1 MGTYIPFTEEE
12 KERAASVDLEEFLRQ
27 RGEKLLPSGREK
39 RLASDHSVTI
49 HGSEW
54 YDHEEHEGG
63 NAISFVRKHY
73 GLSYPEA
80 VEELL
85 GRKGGQVYPAAQR
98 PETTPKA
105 FELPEANRDMRRVFA
120 YLVKGRHIDR
130 SVVTHFARVRLL
142 YEDARYH
149 NCVFV
154 GRDERGIPRHAHKR
168 SCNSFGKAF
177 RQNVEGSD
185 PKYSFHHMGTD
196 GRLFVFEAPIDLLSH
211 ITMYPENWQAHSYVA
226 CCGTS
231 AIPVLSM
238 LERMPAPEEV
248 YLCLDN
254 DQAGET
260 GSLRMAEQIAEQFN
274 IASDRLLPEHKD
286 WNDDL
291 CAGNQEQETMTMGG
305 QA

>member
-1 MGTYIPFTEEE
+1 MGTYIPLSAEE
-12 KERAASVDLEEFLRQ
+12 KERAASVDLAEFLRQ
-27 RGEKLLPSGREK
+27 RGEQLLPSGREK
-39 RLASDHSVTI
+39 RLASDRSITI
-49 HGSEW
+49 RGSEW
-54 YDHEEHEGG
+54 YDHEEHQGG

-85 GRKGGQVYPAAQR
+85 GRRRGQTYPAAQR
-98 PETTPKA
+98 TKTPPKA
-105 FELPEANRDMRRVFA
+105 FELPQANRDMRRVFA
-120 YLVKGRHIDR
+120 YLVKHRYIDR
-130 SVVTHFARVRLL
+130 SVVTHFARARLL
-142 YEDARYH
+142 YEDAKYH

-168 SCNSFGKAF
+168 SCNSLGKAF

-185 PKYSFHHMGTD
+185 PRYSFHHMGTD
-196 GRLFVFEAPIDLLSH
+196 GRLFVFEAPIDLLSYLTLH
-211 ITMYPENWQAHSYVA
+211 PENWQAHCYVA

-231 AIPVLSM
+231 AIPALSM
-238 LERMPAPEEV
+238 MERMSAPEEV

-254 DQAGET
+254 DQAGEK

-291 CAGNQEQETMTMGG
+291 CAGNQEQDAVTMGG
-305 QA
+305 PG

>member
-12 KERAASVDLEEFLRQ
+12 KEQAASVDLAEFLRQ

-39 RLASDHSVTI
+39 RLASDRSVTI
-49 HGSEW
+49 RGSEW

-85 GRKGGQVYPAAQR
+85 GRRSGQTYPVAQSIK
-98 PETTPKA
+98 TPPKP
-105 FELPEANRDMRRVFA
+105 FELPQANRDMRRVFA
-120 YLVKGRHIDR
+120 YLVKGRHIHR
-130 SVVTHFARVRLL
+130 SIVTHFARARLL
-142 YEDARYH
+142 YEDAKYH

-168 SCNSFGKAF
+168 SCNSFGKSF
-177 RQNVEGSD
+177 RQNVEGSN

-196 GRLFVFEAPIDLLSH
+196 GRLFVFEAPIDLLSYLTLH
-211 ITMYPENWQAHSYVA
+211 SENWQAHSYVA

-238 LERMPAPEEV
+238 LERMSAPEEV

-260 GSLRMAEQIAEQFN
+260 GSLRMAEKIAEQFN

-305 QA
+305 QG

>member
-1 MGTYIPFTEEE
+1 MGTYIPLTAEE
-12 KERAASVDLEEFLRQ
+12 KERAASVDLAEFLRQ
-27 RGEKLLPSGREK
+27 RGENLLPSGREK
-39 RLASDHSVTI
+39 RLASDRSITI
-49 HGSEW
+49 RGSEW

-85 GRKGGQVYPAAQR
+85 GHRSGQTYPVAQS
-98 PETTPKA
+98 TKTPPKP
-105 FELPEANRDMRRVFA
+105 FELPQANRDMRRVFA
-120 YLVKGRHIDR
+120 YLVKHRHIDR
-130 SVVTHFARVRLL
+130 SVVTHFARARLL
-142 YEDARYH
+142 YEDAKYH

-154 GRDERGIPRHAHKR
+154 GRDEQGIPRHAHKR

-185 PKYSFHHMGTD
+185 PKYSFHHMGID
-196 GRLFVFEAPIDLLSH
+196 GRLFVFEAPIDLLSYL
-211 ITMYPENWQAHSYVA
+211 TLYPEDWQAHSYVA

-238 LERMPAPEEV
+238 LERMSAPEEV

-305 QA
+305 PG